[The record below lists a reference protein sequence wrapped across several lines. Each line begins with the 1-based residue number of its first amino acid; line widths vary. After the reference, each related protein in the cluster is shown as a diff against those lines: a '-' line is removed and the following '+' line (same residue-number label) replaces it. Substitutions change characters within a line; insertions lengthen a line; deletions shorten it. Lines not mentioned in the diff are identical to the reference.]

1 MSRRILSG
9 AALACAFSVPPLAG
23 ALAQDCCPVVE
34 LRQYTLYPGK
44 RDELITLFEQRFIE
58 SQEATGMRIAATFR
72 DLADPNRFVWVR
84 GFTDMKKRHDA
95 LTAFYYGPVWQ
106 TWREQA
112 NATLA
117 DNDNVLLLR
126 PAFAGS
132 GFALDGLVRPVSG
145 PASGPVAGGRL
156 LAATIY
162 YLRADTLPGF
172 AAAFRDEIA
181 PLLERSGA
189 RILAQYVSEKSPNTF
204 PRLPVREQEHVFVS
218 FAAFDDADA
227 YIRQQRA
234 LAVDAV
240 WRGLMVKHG
249 TGMERAPETLMLR
262 PTARS
267 LVR

>member
-1 MSRRILSG
+1 MSRRILPG
-9 AALACAFSVPPLAG
+9 AALACALSVLPFAG
-23 ALAQDCCPVVE
+23 AAAQDCCPVVE

-84 GFTDMKKRHDA
+84 GFAGMQQRHDA

-106 TWREQA
+106 AYREQA

-132 GFALDGLVRPVSG
+132 GFMLDGLVRPAPGPPSG
-145 PASGPVAGGRL
+145 PASGGRL
-156 LAATIY
+156 VVATIY

-172 AAAFRDEIA
+172 AAAFRQEMA
-181 PLLERSGA
+181 PLLEHGGA
-189 RILAQYVSEKSPNTF
+189 RILAQYVSEKSRNTF
-204 PRLPVREQEHVFVS
+204 ARLPVREKEWVFVV

-227 YIRQQRA
+227 YVRQQRA
-234 LAVDAV
+234 LAANER
-240 WRGLMVKHG
+240 WRGVLAAHAAAMA
-249 TGMERAPETLMLR
+249 RAPETLMLQ

>member
-1 MSRRILSG
+1 MSRRLLSG
-9 AALACAFSVPPLAG
+9 AALACALSVSPIAG
-23 ALAQDCCPVVE
+23 ALAHDCCPIVE
-34 LRQYTLYPGK
+34 LRQYTLFPGK
-44 RDELITLFEQRFIE
+44 RDALIALFEEYFIE

-126 PAFAGS
+126 PAYPGS
-132 GFALDGLVRPVSG
+132 GFALDGLVRPASG
-145 PASGPVAGGRL
+145 PAAGPVTGGRL
-156 LAATIY
+156 VVATIY

-172 AAAFRDEIA
+172 AAAFRRDMA

-189 RILAQYVSEKSPNTF
+189 RILAQYVSEKSRNTF
-204 PRLPVREQEHVFVS
+204 PRLPVREQEHVFVV

-227 YIRQQRA
+227 YLRQQRA
-234 LAVDAV
+234 LGADERRRSVLA
-240 WRGLMVKHG
+240 
-249 TGMERAPETLMLR
+249 TQAAAMERAPQTLLLQ

>member
-1 MSRRILSG
+1 MSRRTLSG
-9 AALACAFSVPPLAG
+9 AALACALSVLPLSG
-23 ALAQDCCPVVE
+23 ASAQDCCPVVE
-34 LRQYTLYPGK
+34 LRQYTLHPGK
-44 RDELITLFEQRFIE
+44 RDDLITLFEQRFIE

-72 DLADPNRFVWVR
+72 DLADPDRFVWVR
-84 GFTDMKKRHDA
+84 GFTSMQTRHDA

-132 GFALDGLVRPVSG
+132 GFVLDGLVRPAAGPSSG
-145 PASGPVAGGRL
+145 PAIGGRL
-156 LAATIY
+156 VVVTIY

-172 AAAFRDEIA
+172 AAAFGRDLA

-189 RILAQYVSEKSPNTF
+189 RILAQYVSEKSRNTF
-204 PRLPVREQEHVFVS
+204 ARLPVREKEHVFVS
-218 FAAFDDADA
+218 FAAFGDADG
-227 YIRQQRA
+227 YVRFRRA
-234 LAVDAV
+234 LAADAG
-240 WRGLMVKHG
+240 WRGVMAVHAG
-249 TGMERAPETLMLR
+249 AMERAPETLLLR

>member
-1 MSRRILSG
+1 MSRRILPG
-9 AALACAFSVPPLAG
+9 AALACALSVLPLVG
-23 ALAQDCCPVVE
+23 AYAQDCCPVVE

-126 PAFAGS
+126 PAYPGS
-132 GFALDGLVRPVSG
+132 GFALDGLVRPASG
-145 PASGPVAGGRL
+145 LASGPVTGGRL
-156 LAATIY
+156 VVATIY

-172 AAAFRDEIA
+172 AAAFRREMA

-189 RILAQYVSEKSPNTF
+189 RILAQYVSEKSRNTF
-204 PRLPVREQEHVFVS
+204 ARLPVREKEDVLVVFAV
-218 FAAFDDADA
+218 FDDADA
-227 YIRQQRA
+227 YVRQQRA
-234 LAVDAV
+234 LAADAV
-240 WRGLMVKHG
+240 WRSLVAQHG
-249 TGMERAPETLMLR
+249 AGMERAPETLILQ

>member
-1 MSRRILSG
+1 MSRRFLHAVVLQS
-9 AALACAFSVPPLAG
+9 ALACALSASPTAD
-23 ALAQDCCPVVE
+23 ALAQDCCPIVE
-34 LRQYTLYPGK
+34 LRQYTMYPGK
-44 RDELITLFEQRFIE
+44 RDDLISLFEERFIE
-58 SQEATGMRIAATFR
+58 SQEAVGMRIAATFR

-84 GFTDMKKRHDA
+84 GFTDMQARQEA

-106 TWREQA
+106 ANRERA

-132 GFALDGLVRPVSG
+132 GFALDGLARPAMNS
-145 PASGPVAGGRL
+145 AARGRL
-156 LAATIY
+156 VAATIY

-172 AAAFRDEIA
+172 AAAFRRDMA
-181 PLLERSGA
+181 PLLEQSGA

-204 PRLPVREQEHVFVS
+204 ARLPVREKEYVFVS
-218 FAAFDDADA
+218 FAAFEDADA
-227 YIRQQRA
+227 YVRQQRA
-234 LAVDAV
+234 LAVDER
-240 WRGLMVKHG
+240 WRGVMGAHAAD
-249 TGMERAPETLMLR
+249 MERAPETLLLQ